1 MGLLPNRLLLQI
13 LNFGCKLQTAPW
25 RILAKYASSRFE
37 IFARNLEFSSQSL
50 LGRSPIINF
59 VTQRQQAGKALKYL
73 AQGKNAIF

>member
-1 MGLLPNRLLLQI
+1 MGITLLNNNCSVAANHIKGLLPNRLLLQI

-50 LGRSPIINF
+50 LGNSP
-59 VTQRQQAGKALKYL
+59 LSE
-73 AQGKNAIF
+73 

>member
-50 LGRSPIINF
+50 LGRSPIMYM
-59 VTQRQQAGKALKYL
+59 TGT
-73 AQGKNAIF
+73 